1 MKKVINEQKKASAL
15 AVKKYIKQWIIF
27 ILGALVLY
35 NGIALMVVANVG
47 MSPYDAFTKTLSEII
62 GIQYGTAG
70 MITGGTFFLLNILI
84 LRKKFP
90 LRELAQVVIFIGGG
104 FFINFLVG
112 VVYQGLSF
120 DSLWVNIALFTLMTV
135 VVDFGCLIIF
145 EARLMTTPLE
155 SFCATIA
162 PRIHLTLGTVRWI
175 ADGIFLVVTLVLILL
190 LDLPWAL
197 SFGTVISL
205 ALFGPLLD
213 LLRKPTSALI
223 RWLKLK
229 D

>member
-1 MKKVINEQKKASAL
+1 MKNRTIEQKKESAVR
-15 AVKKYIKQWIIF
+15 VKKYIKQWLIF

-47 MSPYDAFTKTLSEII
+47 MSPYDAFTKTISDII

-70 MITGGTFFLLNILI
+70 MITGGTFFLTNLLI

-90 LRELAQVVIFIGGG
+90 VREFAQVVIFIGGG
-104 FFINFLVG
+104 FFINYLVG
-112 VVYQGLSF
+112 VIYSGLSF
-120 DSLWVNIALFTLMTV
+120 SSLWVNIAVFTVMTV
-135 VVDFGCLIIF
+135 VVAFGCLLIF
-145 EARLMTTPLE
+145 EAQLMTTPLE
-155 SFCATIA
+155 SLCATIA
-162 PRIHLTLGTVRWI
+162 PYVHLTLGTVRWI
-175 ADGIFLVVTLVLILL
+175 ADGIFLVVTLSLILI

-213 LLRKPTSALI
+213 LLRKPTSALV
-223 RWLKLK
+223 RFLRLK